1 MLTIIPIL
9 ALTILAAV
17 MLAAAW
23 PLLWLP
29 RARPVLAGATGTG
42 CIAGGASLI
51 ALVMSGLLP
60 GFTPTASAQA
70 AESTEGAAKLVGPTL
85 IAPSDP
91 DGERTGEPINYV
103 NCAGL
108 PPKTSSSSEGSGT
121 VEAPPSPESP
131 APSPSSSDPVLEV
144 PPTDE
149 VVIPPGRPSWVEQDP
164 ETISNGVH
172 SIPVSSGP
180 FKRHIDAIRG
190 LDAALMAETSRYIAD
205 HVGSELAS
213 TFLRYDAATIRRDLV
228 KPGNI
233 YEEKI
238 VSPTTGDM
246 FQIHALVEIDQNFR
260 ANLDQQWQQVRATS
274 RLTQLGLFAGAGLL
288 LIGSIFSYFRL
299 DTATRGY
306 YTGRLQFLT
315 AAAILAVIGGGV
327 FAARWIHWL

>member
-1 MLTIIPIL
+1 MLTIIPVL
-9 ALTILAAV
+9 ALTILAAA

-29 RARPVLAGATGTG
+29 RVRPVLAGATGTG

-60 GFTPTASAQA
+60 GITPTASAQDEA
-70 AESTEGAAKLVGPTL
+70 ATTPEAAAPSSTEGSGAPT
-85 IAPSDP
+85 PDP
-91 DGERTGEPINYV
+91 R
-103 NCAGL
+103 
-108 PPKTSSSSEGSGT
+108 PPT
-121 VEAPPSPESP
+121 PDSPAP
-131 APSPSSSDPVLEV
+131 APSPSPPSSDPVLET

-164 ETISNGVH
+164 EMISNGVH
-172 SIPVSSGP
+172 SLPVSSGP
-180 FKRHIDAIRG
+180 YKRHIDAIRG

-205 HVGSELAS
+205 HVGSELAP
-213 TFLRYDAATIRRDLV
+213 TFLHYDAATIRRDLV

-246 FQIHALVEIDQNFR
+246 HQIHALVEIDQDFR

>member
-9 ALTILAAV
+9 ALTILVAS
-17 MLAAAW
+17 MLVAAW

-29 RARPVLAGATGTG
+29 RVRPILAGATGTG

-60 GFTPTASAQA
+60 GFMPSASAQDEATAKPEA
-70 AESTEGAAKLVGPTL
+70 AAPSSTEGSG
-85 IAPSDP
+85 APSADS
-91 DGERTGEPINYV
+91 R
-103 NCAGL
+103 L
-108 PPKTSSSSEGSGT
+108 PTPNPG
-121 VEAPPSPESP
+121 APSPESL
-131 APSPSSSDPVLEV
+131 APSPPSSDPVLEV

-149 VVIPPGRPSWVEQDP
+149 VIIPPGRPAWVEQDP
-164 ETISNGVH
+164 QTTSAGVH
-172 SIPVSSGP
+172 TIPVSSGP

-190 LDAALMAETSRYIAD
+190 LDAALMNETSRYIAD
-205 HVGSELAS
+205 HIGSDLAP

-228 KPGNI
+228 KPANI

-246 FQIHALVEIDQNFR
+246 NQIHALIEIDQSFR
-260 ANLDQQWQQVRATS
+260 AQLDEQWQQVRATS

-299 DTATRGY
+299 DNATRGY

>member
-9 ALTILAAV
+9 ALTILVAS
-17 MLAAAW
+17 MLVAAW

-29 RARPVLAGATGTG
+29 RVRPILAGATGTG

-60 GFTPTASAQA
+60 GLTPTAAAQGEAAPMAESAA
-70 AESTEGAAKLVGPTL
+70 PSSTEGSGAPT
-85 IAPSDP
+85 P
-91 DGERTGEPINYV
+91 DSR
-103 NCAGL
+103 
-108 PPKTSSSSEGSGT
+108 PPT
-121 VEAPPSPESP
+121 PESL
-131 APSPSSSDPVLEV
+131 APSPASSDPVLEV

-149 VVIPPGRPSWVEQDP
+149 VIIPPGRPAWVEQDP
-164 ETISNGVH
+164 QTTSAGVH
-172 SIPVSSGP
+172 TIPVSSGP

-190 LDAALMAETSRYIAD
+190 LDAALMDETSRYIAD
-205 HVGSELAS
+205 HIGSDLAP

-228 KPGNI
+228 KPANI

-246 FQIHALVEIDQNFR
+246 NQIHALIEIDQSFR
-260 ANLDQQWQQVRATS
+260 AQLDEQWQQVRATS

-299 DTATRGY
+299 DNATRGY